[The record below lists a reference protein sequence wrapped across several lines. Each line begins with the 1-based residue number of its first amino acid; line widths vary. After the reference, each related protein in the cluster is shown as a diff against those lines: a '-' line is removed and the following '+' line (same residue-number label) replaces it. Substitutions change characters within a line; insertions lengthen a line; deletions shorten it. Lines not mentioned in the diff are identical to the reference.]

1 MKTKDN
7 RTKVR
12 FHLGAGEHFKHWK
25 IEYPNGDYQFIN
37 PAEQNMVLHGCQLH
51 NRKGTAA
58 GIHAGGEKVV
68 CAWVWCDEVRMYS
81 LTTTGVP
88 VSYNPRVYPHWMYNG
103 QNADNMTFDRLQT
116 VGDKLIS
123 I

>member
-1 MKTKDN
+1 MGKKDN
-7 RTKVR
+7 RVKVR
-12 FHLGAGEHFKHWK
+12 FHLGAGEHYKHWK

-37 PAEQNMVLHGCQLH
+37 PEKQNMVLHGCQLH
-51 NRKGTAA
+51 NRKGTAE

-81 LTTTGVP
+81 LTSTGVP
-88 VSYNPRVYPHWMYNG
+88 VSYNPRVYPHWMYEG
-103 QNADNMTFDRLQT
+103 MNADNMTFDRLQT
-116 VGDKLIS
+116 IGNKLIS

>member
-68 CAWVWCDEVRMYS
+68 CAWVWCESISMRYMTDK
-81 LTTTGVP
+81 GIP
-88 VSYNPRVYPHWMYNG
+88 VSYNPRVYPYWVHEG
-103 QNADNMTFDRLQT
+103 KNADNMRFEKIQT
-116 VGDKLIS
+116 IGNKLIAY
-123 I
+123 

>member
-7 RTKVR
+7 RTKLR
-12 FHLGAGEHFKHWK
+12 FHLGAGEHYQHWK

-37 PAEQNMVLHGCQLH
+37 PNDFNMVLHDCQLH

-58 GIHAGGEKVV
+58 GIHKGGEKVV
-68 CAWVWCDEVRMYS
+68 CAWVWCKDITMRLIS
-81 LTTTGVP
+81 DKGLP
-88 VSYNPRVYPHWMYNG
+88 VTYNPRVHPHWMFEG

>member
-1 MKTKDN
+1 MRTKDN
-7 RTKVR
+7 RTKLR
-12 FHLGAGEHFKHWK
+12 FHLGAGEHYQHWK
-25 IEYPNGDYQFIN
+25 IEYANGDYQFIN
-37 PAEQNMVLHGCQLH
+37 PNDFNMVLHDCQLH

-58 GIHAGGEKVV
+58 GIHKGGEKVV
-68 CAWVWCDEVRMYS
+68 CAWVWCKDITMHLIS
-81 LTTTGVP
+81 DKGLP
-88 VSYNPRVYPHWMYNG
+88 VTYNPRVHPHWMFEG

>member
-58 GIHAGGEKVV
+58 SIHAGGEKVV

-81 LTTTGVP
+81 LTSTGIP
-88 VSYNPRVYPHWMYNG
+88 VTYNPRVYPHWMYEG
-103 QNADNMTFDRLQT
+103 INADNMTFDRLQT
-116 VGDKLIS
+116 VGNKLIS
-123 I
+123 F

>member
-1 MKTKDN
+1 MGKKDN
-7 RTKVR
+7 RVKVR

-88 VSYNPRVYPHWMYNG
+88 VSYNPRVYPHWMFQG

>member
-1 MKTKDN
+1 MGKKDN
-7 RTKVR
+7 RVKVR
-12 FHLGAGEHFKHWK
+12 FHLGAGEHYKHWK

-37 PAEQNMVLHGCQLH
+37 PEKQNMVLHGCQLH
-51 NRKGTAA
+51 NRKGTAE

-68 CAWVWCDEVRMYS
+68 CAWVWCDEVRMRFI
-81 LTTTGVP
+81 TDKGQP

-123 I
+123 F

>member
-1 MKTKDN
+1 MGKKDN
-7 RTKVR
+7 RVKVR
-12 FHLGAGEHFKHWK
+12 FHLGAGEHYKHWK

-37 PAEQNMVLHGCQLH
+37 PEKQNMVLHGCQLH

-68 CAWVWCDEVRMYS
+68 CAWVWCDEVRMRFI
-81 LTTTGVP
+81 TDKGQP

-123 I
+123 F

>member
-1 MKTKDN
+1 MAKKDN
-7 RTKVR
+7 RIKVR
-12 FHLGAGEHFKHWK
+12 FHLGAGEHYKHWK

-37 PAEQNMVLHGCQLH
+37 PAEQNMVLSGCQLH

>member
-1 MKTKDN
+1 MGKKDN
-7 RTKVR
+7 RIKVR

-37 PAEQNMVLHGCQLH
+37 PAEQNMVLYDCQLH

-68 CAWVWCDEVRMYS
+68 CAWVWCKSISMWFMADKGIE
-81 LTTTGVP
+81 
-88 VSYNPRVYPHWMYNG
+88 VSYNPRVYPHWMCDG
-103 QNADNMTFDRLQT
+103 KNADNWKFDKLQT
-116 VGDKLIS
+116 VGNKLIAY
-123 I
+123 

>member
-1 MKTKDN
+1 MGKKDN
-7 RTKVR
+7 RVKVR
-12 FHLGAGEHFKHWK
+12 FHLGAGEHYKHWK

-37 PAEQNMVLHGCQLH
+37 PEKQNMVLHGCQLH

-68 CAWVWCDEVRMYS
+68 CAWVWCDEVRMRFI
-81 LTTTGVP
+81 TDKGQP